1 MEGGE
6 GTVIEDYIL
15 RYLSAQLEG
24 VPGAIGQPSPL
35 PPTCFPIK
43 KTDGETKNLIST
55 DTLSVYAYATSEYES
70 AQLNERIKQA
80 MQAMDEQDA
89 ICNVAFYTDFS
100 DDDTERKVAR
110 YQSIYNVTYYSDE
123 V

>member
-1 MEGGE
+1 M
-6 GTVIEDYIL
+6 IEDYTL
-15 RYLSAQLEG
+15 RYLSAQLDG

-35 PPTCFPIK
+35 PPTCFAIK
-43 KTDGETKNLIST
+43 KTDAETTDMIPT
-55 DTLSVYAYATSEYES
+55 DTLSIYAYAPSEYEA

-80 MQAMDEQDA
+80 MLAMAGQDA

-100 DDDTERKVAR
+100 DDDTEYKVPR

>member
-1 MEGGE
+1 M
-6 GTVIEDYIL
+6 IEDYTL
-15 RYLSAQLEG
+15 RYLSAQLDG

-35 PPTCFPIK
+35 PPTCFAIK
-43 KTDGETKNLIST
+43 KTDAETANLIPT
-55 DTLSVYAYATSEYES
+55 DTISIYAYAPSEYEA
-70 AQLNERIKQA
+70 AQLNERIKRA
-80 MQAMDEQDA
+80 MLAMAGQDA

-100 DDDTERKVAR
+100 DDDTEYKVPR

>member
-1 MEGGE
+1 M
-6 GTVIEDYIL
+6 IEDYTL
-15 RYLSAQLEG
+15 RYLSAQLDG

-35 PPTCFPIK
+35 PPTCFAIK
-43 KTDGETKNLIST
+43 KTDAETANLIPT
-55 DTLSVYAYATSEYES
+55 DTLSLYAYAPSEYEA

-80 MQAMDEQDA
+80 MQTMTDQDA

-100 DDDTERKVAR
+100 VVDTVYKFPR

>member
-1 MEGGE
+1 M
-6 GTVIEDYIL
+6 IEDYTL

-35 PPTCFPIK
+35 PPTCFSIK

-55 DTLSVYAYATSEYES
+55 DTLSVYAYAASEYES

>member
-1 MEGGE
+1 M
-6 GTVIEDYIL
+6 IEDYTL
-15 RYLSAQLEG
+15 HYLSTQLDG
-24 VPGAIGQPSPL
+24 VPGAIGRPSPL
-35 PPTCFPIK
+35 PPTCFAIK
-43 KTDGETKNLIST
+43 KTDAETSNMIPT
-55 DTLSVYAYATSEYES
+55 DTLSIYAYA

-80 MQAMDEQDA
+80 MQAMAGQDA

-100 DDDTERKVAR
+100 DDDTEYKVPR